1 MRVSTEHTTIR
12 IIVDSVKGAHECAA
26 SVAASHPN
34 GKGKMRLCGNYVRS
48 SVFMFYKNNSKDKM
62 IFVYKYGALS

>member
-1 MRVSTEHTTIR
+1 MRVSVEHTTIR
-12 IIVDSVKGAHECAA
+12 IIVDSVTEPHECAA

-48 SVFMFYKNNSKDKM
+48 SVFLF
-62 IFVYKYGALS
+62 L

>member
-1 MRVSTEHTTIR
+1 MRDSVEHTTIR
-12 IIVDSVKGAHECAA
+12 IIVDSVKELHECAA

-48 SVFMFYKNNSKDKM
+48 SVFRFIKITSNY
-62 IFVYKYGALS
+62 

>member
-1 MRVSTEHTTIR
+1 MRDSVEHTAIR
-12 IIVDSVKGAHECAA
+12 IIVDSVKELHECAA

-48 SVFMFYKNNSKDKM
+48 SVFCFIKITSNY
-62 IFVYKYGALS
+62 